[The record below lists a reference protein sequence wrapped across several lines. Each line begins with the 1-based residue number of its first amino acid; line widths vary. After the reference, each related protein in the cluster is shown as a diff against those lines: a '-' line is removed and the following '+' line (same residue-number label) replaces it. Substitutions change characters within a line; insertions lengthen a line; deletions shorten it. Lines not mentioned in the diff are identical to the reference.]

1 MDPRYEGKLYIAD
14 NRNLGG
20 GPLPETFRQLENGY
34 DAIDWLLKDTMRIHE
49 LPEGAA
55 LMHGFHPA
63 YVDYYIAKL
72 GDYGPLAGLVT
83 LSRAYDVEALC
94 SKRLHDWIL
103 QNNIEL
109 CNVRDALYGTRD
121 YQNHLR
127 RIGSDLC
134 VLG

>member
-1 MDPRYEGKLYIAD
+1 
-14 NRNLGG
+14 
-20 GPLPETFRQLENGY
+20 
-34 DAIDWLLKDTMRIHE
+34 MRIHE